1 MEQPK
6 IIYVQAHGGG
16 SETLD
21 NKFISLNQY
30 RKSIGNRAV
39 DAITPYIIRIVSPG
53 KSANSNFDSDR
64 ENVNFLYNML
74 TNPETRS
81 QFLNTPHTRSFSGAY
96 SDKMEGSRGH
106 GELLTSTS
114 LFSSNDIIYNEI
126 VEVELEK
133 KSGKIHSGEGGEED
147 PGGFG
152 IFVRNGEDW
161 KERQDLSSQIL
172 VDSGG
177 NTQDITILKIV
188 NFIIEKEGPNIIV
201 IFPNCS
207 PFSDV
212 SYTNA
217 TKRSMWSRIK
227 TANGEYQKQ
236 IDINSQ
242 FKLAL
247 EIITRVKNFFEGQKR
262 WSEFISR
269 EETPSASNSGD
280 QKKLTSEDRIGIF
293 EKDDFVSIFQLFLYF
308 FKDYYSWSQIS
319 DELRFSDINYILG
332 QENIPK
338 NLNVVKFIMA
348 LLLLIF
354 RSHERHGGIIYDSN
368 EEKKGRQYVWENIVI
383 QSEYGPRGRKGNY
396 REDKMLSEATQE
408 QDELFDFVEEI
419 NSKMVQSDPNIP
431 RYTNFDTLIR
441 FALEFATTASKG
453 GLRKNFL
460 RKSSQKTRKSSRKKL
475 FRKKLFRKKLF
486 RKKFTKKKRKSKH
499 RGKKLFRKK
508 LFTKKLFRKKLFRKK
523 FSKKKRKSKHRQ
535 KSEHRKKTRKI

>member
-1 MEQPK
+1 MDQPK

-39 DAITPYIIRIVSPG
+39 DTITPYIIRIVSPG

-152 IFVRNGEDW
+152 IFVRNGKDW

-172 VDSGG
+172 VDNQG

-188 NFIIEKEGPNIIV
+188 NFIIEKEGSNIIV

-217 TKRSMWSRIK
+217 TNRSMWSRIK

-236 IDINSQ
+236 IDTTSQ

-262 WSEFISR
+262 WSQLISR
-269 EETPSASNSGD
+269 EETESSVSNSGE
-280 QKKLTSEDRIGIF
+280 KKEKLTSDDRIGIIGG
-293 EKDDFVSIFQLFLYF
+293 DDFVLIYQLFFYF
-308 FKDYYSWSQIS
+308 LKDYYTWLQIS
-319 DELRFSDINYILG
+319 DQLRFSDIQYILSK
-332 QENIPK
+332 ENIPE
-338 NLNVVKFIMA
+338 NVNVVKFSMA

-354 RSHERHGGIIYDSN
+354 RCHERHGGIIY
-368 EEKKGRQYVWENIVI
+368 EGVKGREYVWKNILK
-383 QSEYGPRGRKGNY
+383 QSTYGPRGRPGNY
-396 REDKMLSEATQE
+396 REDKLSEATQE
-408 QDELFDFVEEI
+408 QEELFDFVEET
-419 NSKMVQSDPNIP
+419 NSRMEQSDPNIP

-441 FALEFATTASKG
+441 DALEFATTASKG
-453 GLRKNFL
+453 GRRKNFL
-460 RKSSQKTRKSSRKKL
+460 RKSSKKTRKRRRKNFLRKSSKKTRKSKRS
-475 FRKKLFRKKLF
+475 RKKLF
-486 RKKFTKKKRKSKH
+486 RKKFTKK
-499 RGKKLFRKK
+499 LFRKK
-508 LFTKKLFRKKLFRKK
+508 FTKKLFRKKFTR
-523 FSKKKRKSKHRQ
+523 KKRKSKRR
-535 KSEHRKKTRKI
+535 KSKYHKKTRKR

>member
-21 NKFISLNQY
+21 NKFISLNHY

-39 DAITPYIIRIVSPG
+39 DTITPYIIRIVSPG

-81 QFLNTPHTRSFSGAY
+81 RFLNIPHTRSFSGAY
-96 SDKMEGSRGH
+96 LKDMLGSRGH

-126 VEVELEK
+126 VEVELQK
-133 KSGKIHSGEGGEED
+133 KTGRIHSGEGEEES

-152 IFVRNGEDW
+152 IFIRNGGDW
-161 KERQDLSSQIL
+161 KERQDLSSKIL
-172 VDSGG
+172 VDNQG

-188 NFIIEKEGPNIIV
+188 NFIIEKEGSNIIV

-212 SYTNA
+212 AYTDA
-217 TKRSMWSRIK
+217 TNRSMWSRIK
-227 TANGEYQKQ
+227 TANGEYQNQ
-236 IDINSQ
+236 IDPNSQ

-262 WSEFISR
+262 WGEFISR
-269 EETPSASNSGD
+269 EETPPASNSGE
-280 QKKLTSEDRIGIF
+280 KKEKLTSDDRIGIIGG
-293 EKDDFVSIFQLFLYF
+293 DDFVLIYQLFFYF
-308 FKDYYSWSQIS
+308 LKDYYTWLQIS
-319 DELRFSDINYILG
+319 DQLRFSDIQYILSK
-332 QENIPK
+332 ENIPE
-338 NLNVVKFIMA
+338 NVNVVKFSMA

-354 RSHERHGGIIYDSN
+354 RCHERHGGIIY
-368 EEKKGRQYVWENIVI
+368 EGVKGREYVWKNILK
-383 QSEYGPRGRKGNY
+383 QSTYGPRGRPGNY
-396 REDKMLSEATQE
+396 REDKLSEATQE
-408 QDELFDFVEEI
+408 QEELFDFVEET
-419 NSKMVQSDPNIP
+419 NSRMEQSDPNIP

-441 FALEFATTASKG
+441 DALEFATTASKG
-453 GLRKNFL
+453 GRRKNFL
-460 RKSSQKTRKSSRKKL
+460 RKSSKKTRKSKSR
-475 FRKKLFRKKLF
+475 
-486 RKKFTKKKRKSKH
+486 
-499 RGKKLFRKK
+499 
-508 LFTKKLFRKKLFRKK
+508 RKKLFRKK
-523 FSKKKRKSKHRQ
+523 FSKHRRKSK
-535 KSEHRKKTRKI
+535 HRKKTRKI